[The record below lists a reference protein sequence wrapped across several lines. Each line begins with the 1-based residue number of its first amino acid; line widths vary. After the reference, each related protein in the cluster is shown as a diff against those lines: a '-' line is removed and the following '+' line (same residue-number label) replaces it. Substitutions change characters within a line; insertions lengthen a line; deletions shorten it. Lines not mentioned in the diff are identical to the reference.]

1 MVRWEWNAIARWR
14 LARGAPAPGGAA
26 APTPAAGSWKRT
38 VGGIDSD
45 ANLRLDQETSRAT
58 NLSIPWSGLP
68 IFAFGSDEAGE
79 AYVLTSSPTGQGVFR
94 LVPPPQAAATR

>member
-1 MVRWEWNAIARWR
+1 MTGGFVYRGTAIPQ
-14 LARGAPAPGGAA
+14 LV
-26 APTPAAGSWKRT
+26 GSYLYGDFVSGRIW
-38 VGGIDSD
+38 
-45 ANLRLDQETSRAT
+45 ALRLDQETGRAT